1 MIRNIFSREKDNSK
15 HKEEEAKRSNSCET
29 FKQIKEIFKNKSKG
43 TLMTSMGT
51 EFKTEEN
58 LGNSTITVTNN
69 TNRDR
74 TSLAA
79 SSLRSVAEGSFS
91 SSLIGKRLEGSQ
103 QRVNNFLGSVK
114 EQMKM
119 QGRMGPPPS
128 RPAGNVSQQLAVV
141 AKKHFLPY

>member
-1 MIRNIFSREKDNSK
+1 
-15 HKEEEAKRSNSCET
+15 
-29 FKQIKEIFKNKSKG
+29 
-43 TLMTSMGT
+43 MTSMGT

-58 LGNSTITVTNN
+58 LGNSTITVT

-91 SSLIGKRLEGSQ
+91 SNLIGRRLEGSQ

-114 EQMKM
+114 
-119 QGRMGPPPS
+119 
-128 RPAGNVSQQLAVV
+128 
-141 AKKHFLPY
+141 